1 MLDSTEDLMNQKDK
15 KLPEIRTLL
24 LYVVPVFLKGLLIPE
39 KYIIFL
45 PLSVFVRNLLYED
58 SNIRSVYPGYVVK
71 IFDYFITNWMEY
83 YGGIFTNYDTHS
95 ILDWC
100 DDSNHFQKP
109 LDDISCFPFENYNH
123 IFKKYVSNV
132 HNLVNQ
138 IAKGISQLEDC
149 SNSYNKKFIHRV
161 VATKTDKG
169 TWFLLMLLNVKRMV
183 LFVSSCHESL
193 QWAIT
198 ADIDQ

>member
-1 MLDSTEDLMNQKDK
+1 
-15 KLPEIRTLL
+15 
-24 LYVVPVFLKGLLIPE
+24 
-39 KYIIFL
+39 
-45 PLSVFVRNLLYED
+45 
-58 SNIRSVYPGYVVK
+58 
-71 IFDYFITNWMEY
+71 MEY
-83 YGGIFTNYDTHS
+83 YGGIFTNYNTHS
-95 ILDWC
+95 ILNGY

-109 LDDISCFPFENYNH
+109 LDDISRFPFEKYNH
-123 IFKKYVSNV
+123 IFKKYVWNV

-138 IAKGISQLEDC
+138 IVKGISQLEDC
-149 SNSYNKKFIHRV
+149 SNSYNKKFIHRA

-183 LFVSSCHESL
+183 LFVSSHHESL